1 MRVMRVSALAIP
13 VALALGSLAS
23 AGPVLAAVCDGSTT
37 SIGNGTFETPV
48 VTADTYSLL
57 PAADVPPWQTTD
69 GLGQI
74 EIWGTGFLGVP
85 AFEGNAFAELNAN
98 TAGTLYQDV
107 VSTPG
112 STLTWTLV
120 HRAREGDDTMVVLIG
135 DANVADVGGS
145 TGWDYTSSPITDGVT
160 AWGTHG
166 DSFVVPAG
174 QTCTRL
180 AFRAV
185 STGSGNDSIGN
196 FLDAVDF
203 TVTVPP
209 PPPPPPPDDPPAPV
223 PTDPAAGP
231 DPDATADRCRC
242 GCQR

>member
-1 MRVMRVSALAIP
+1 
-13 VALALGSLAS
+13 
-23 AGPVLAAVCDGSTT
+23 
-37 SIGNGTFETPV
+37 
-48 VTADTYSLL
+48 VTANTYSLL
-57 PAADVPPWQTTD
+57 PAAGVPPWQTTD

-74 EIWGTGFLGVP
+74 ELWGTGFLGVP
-85 AFEGNAFAELNAN
+85 AFEGNAFAEINAN

-120 HRAREGDDTMVVLIG
+120 HRARQGDDTMVVLIG
-135 DANVADVGGS
+135 DANVADVTGS
-145 TGWDYTSSPITDGVT
+145 AGWDYTSAGLTDGVD
-160 AWGTHG
+160 AWGTHS

-185 STGSGNDSIGN
+185 STGSGDDSIGN

-209 PPPPPPPDDPPAPV
+209 PPPPPPPDPDDPPAPL
-223 PTDPAAGP
+223 PTDAPAPIPTPPPTDTTALAPRSSATDAGVAAAMAILGAAG
-231 DPDATADRCRC
+231 ALAVTLRR
-242 GCQR
+242 RTEVRR